1 MKKNKTDIIK
11 ILHIVEDLKIG
22 GLEKVIATIA
32 LGLNK
37 SRYGVH
43 VWCLA
48 RGGDI
53 ASELIGQG
61 VKVKI
66 LGKSSYHNPL
76 SILSLALQL
85 RKEQFDVFHSHG
97 YFASTFGR
105 LAAILACIPVIITHV
120 HSTYFE
126 YKKRNLLIEK
136 FLARF
141 TGRIICVSRAVQ
153 KFVTEIEGI
162 KEVKTCV
169 IYNAAGNQKNEHIN
183 LDKGRM
189 RKSIGIDNKDL
200 VIIVVACLT
209 ENKGH
214 RILLAALNH
223 VLLMHPSIKLLIVG
237 DGPLNA
243 DLQATTK
250 YLNIEQQVIFTG
262 QRKDVPELLQISD
275 IAALT
280 SLYREGLGISLIEAM
295 AFGLP
300 LIGTSLGGIP
310 ELIEDHGNGLLVAP
324 GNVDDLTSAIETLV
338 TNRDLRERMGQKS
351 RLIYEEKFTISR
363 MMKEIVTLYEHLLDT

>member
-1 MKKNKTDIIK
+1 MKKSKTDIIK

-32 LGLNK
+32 LNLNTK
-37 SRYGVH
+37 RYEVN

-48 RGGDI
+48 EGGDI
-53 ASELIGQG
+53 ASELIGYG
-61 VKVKI
+61 VNVKF

-76 SILSLALQL
+76 SILLLALQL
-85 RKEQFDVFHSHG
+85 RKEQFDIIHTHG
-97 YFASTFGR
+97 YFAGTFGR

-126 YKKRNLLIEK
+126 YKTRNLLIEN

-169 IYNAAGNQKNEHIN
+169 IYNAAGNQKNEHIY

-189 RKSIGIDNKDL
+189 KKIIGIDNTDL
-200 VIIVVACLT
+200 VIIIVASLT

-214 RILLAALNH
+214 RILLAAFKR
-223 VLLMHPSIKLLIVG
+223 VLLKHPSIRLLIVG

-243 DLQATTK
+243 DLQAATK
-250 YLNIEQQVIFTG
+250 YWNIEQQVIFTG
-262 QRKDVPELLQISD
+262 KRTDIPELLQISD

-310 ELIEDHGNGLLVAP
+310 ELIEDNVNGLLVAP
-324 GNVDDLTSAIETLV
+324 GNVDDLASAIETLV
-338 TNRDLRERMGQKS
+338 TKRDLRERMGQKS
-351 RLIYEEKFTISR
+351 KLIYEEKFTVSR
-363 MMKEIVTLYEHLLDT
+363 MMKEIETLYEQLLDT

>member
-189 RKSIGIDNKDL
+189 RKSIGIDDKDL
-200 VIIVVACLT
+200 LIIIVASLT

-214 RILLAALNH
+214 RILLAAFNY
-223 VLLMHPSIKLLIVG
+223 VLLKHPSIKLLIVG

-243 DLQATTK
+243 DIQATTK